1 VSFAYTFT
9 DAEHNRKI
17 DDNFAFDKPTI
28 NEYPFIRVNDVPKHR
43 FVAAGSIDGPWDTV
57 FGLKIVLET
66 PRPLNEVRDFGYRPA
81 DGSFSQPAAVTPQGT
96 GSFLVGGD
104 IWGYRTV
111 DLQATKR
118 FQLGDFAVTARA
130 NVLNVFDFENYTTF
144 NVISVGENG
153 QINPD
158 IEVNEFGDMLYVPR
172 TLSFEVSFN
181 F

>member
-1 VSFAYTFT
+1 MTV
-9 DAEHNRKI
+9 
-17 DDNFAFDKPTI
+17 
-28 NEYPFIRVNDVPKHR
+28 
-43 FVAAGSIDGPWDTV
+43 GPDR
-57 FGLKIVLET
+57 L
-66 PRPLNEVRDFGYRPA
+66 EVRLDRDRVEVCRLECAVRARSVTSGRPPA
-81 DGSFSQPAAVTPQGT
+81 GHAPDAASIPKCLFTPEVKVDGDEVTLANKEYELLLMLASDPHRVFT
-96 GSFLVGGD
+96 KSELLRD

-144 NVISVGENG
+144 NVLSVGSNG
-153 QINPD
+153 QIDPD